1 MNRTTYHESA
11 KCVSKRDQ
19 RHVDVVMHFKLNQ
32 RVGRETVAVCQLA
45 LFSVCRPD
53 CLEEKLSDFQ
63 SEEGYALQY
72 LLMRVVHVFCASL
85 MSIDYSLH
93 QLSACPR
100 NFEAKTKPQDVD
112 KVMV

>member
-1 MNRTTYHESA
+1 MNQTTYHESA
-11 KCVSKRDQ
+11 KRVSKRYQ
-19 RHVDVVMHFKLNQ
+19 RHVDVIVHFKLNQ

-45 LFSVCRPD
+45 FFSVRRPD
-53 CLEEKLSDFQ
+53 CLGEKFSYFQ

-100 NFEAKTKPQDVD
+100 NFEAKTKAQDVD
-112 KVMV
+112 EVMV